1 MRYSPDLVD
10 FPIQLLKNHGPLI
23 IGQQDTS
30 ISKAFGNMNLSS
42 CHDIYNADYLNS
54 PLASPLFY
62 PNSTSQS
69 LGCVSEYQN
78 EYSLSSTEDYGSGF
92 TPRSS
97 GPSSPWSPAY
107 SPYSDFGLR
116 SPSWAAFNPGAVG
129 QERATPLL
137 TQVRSGHFLQQQ
149 RSSGKPAGRHSHDY
163 SSGHHNVVEVDRI
176 RLGTD
181 VRTTVGV

>member
-1 MRYSPDLVD
+1 MRYSPDLGD
-10 FPIQLLKNHGPLI
+10 FPLQLLKNHGPLI
-23 IGQQDTS
+23 IGQQDTGL
-30 ISKAFGNMNLSS
+30 SKAFGNMNLNSY
-42 CHDIYNADYLNS
+42 HDIYNADYLNS

-62 PNSTSQS
+62 PNSANQS
-69 LGCVSEYQN
+69 LGCISEYQN
-78 EYSLSSTEDYGSGF
+78 EQSLSSTEDYGSGF

-97 GPSSPWSPAY
+97 GPTSPWSPAY
-107 SPYSDFGLR
+107 SPYSDFGLH

-137 TQVRSGHFLQQQ
+137 PQVRSGRFLQQQ
-149 RSSGKPAGRHSHDY
+149 RSSGKPAGRHSHEY

-181 VRTTVGV
+181 VRTTVCV